1 MNRMFDVMMTDLL
14 HVVRELGKDGG
25 QINASV
31 YDSAQVLRLAP
42 CIIDPEPGIRWLLN
56 QQGSDGGWGVTH
68 LPKTRDMST
77 LAAILAIHTFER
89 YGYFQDAVDAGIHF
103 LHEQSS
109 QWHGELPDDIPVG
122 AELILPRLLCDA
134 AEAGLPI
141 SKEPYESLI
150 KLGQRRC
157 HMLAQLPDTAK
168 IATTAAHSWESWGDN
183 PFPIPLDQAGSVGH
197 NPSATAA
204 WLRATIHVDGI
215 DTVRHTAQDYLAQ
228 AAYAS
233 NEGIAGIVPTV
244 WPINR
249 FEQSFGLYALFI
261 SGLMDH
267 PIVQEI
273 VQPQLDDLAQAVTA
287 QGLSMSDHFI
297 PDGDDT
303 AVAVAVLRGSRYP
316 IDPSVIRQF
325 NVGDHFCTW
334 SYELQPSISVTAHA
348 AHALN
353 LCGETPLESLRYL
366 VDRQALDGRWSGDK
380 WHGSWIYAT
389 SQVMIALIGTPYEYV
404 LMHAVEGLLQHQRLD
419 GGWGTA
425 ESNTEE
431 TAYSTIAL
439 RLLLRAELLNDRGR
453 LALERAE
460 RWLIESYRPFSMH
473 GCPLWMG
480 KESYYPPRVA
490 RAFELAALSL
500 AMGDQAQAMQARE
513 KAA

>member
-1 MNRMFDVMMTDLL
+1 MNRMFDVLMTDLV

-42 CIIDPEPGIRWLLN
+42 CITDPEPGIRWLL
-56 QQGSDGGWGVTH
+56 QQQQADGGWGVVH

-77 LAAILAIHTFER
+77 LAAVLAIHTFDR
-89 YGYFQDAVDAGIHF
+89 QGHLQDVIDAGIDF
-103 LHEQSS
+103 LHGQSS
-109 QWHGELPDDIPVG
+109 QWKGELSDDIPVG
-122 AELILPRLLCDA
+122 AELILPRLLHDA
-134 AEAGLPI
+134 FEAGLPL
-141 SKEPYESLI
+141 SKDPYQSLI
-150 KLGQRRC
+150 KLGQKRC
-157 HMLAQLPDTAK
+157 HMLAQLPEAAK
-168 IATTAAHSWESWGDN
+168 IATTAAHSWESWGN
-183 PFPIPLDQAGSVGH
+183 SPFPIPLDQAGSVGH

-204 WLRATIHVDGI
+204 WLQSTVHTGDI
-215 DTVRHTAQDYLAQ
+215 DDARHTAQDYLAQ
-228 AAYAS
+228 AAFAS
-233 NEGIAGIVPTV
+233 NEDIPGIVPTV

-261 SGLMDH
+261 SGLLDH
-267 PIVQEI
+267 VAVQQF
-273 VQPQLDDLAQAVTA
+273 VQPQLDDLAHAVTA

-303 AVAVAVLRGSRYP
+303 AVAVAVLHGSGYP

-353 LCGETPLESLRYL
+353 LCGETPHESLRYL
-366 VDRQALDGRWSGDK
+366 VDRQAPDGRWSGDK
-380 WHGSWIYAT
+380 WHGSWVYAT
-389 SQVMIALIGTPYEYV
+389 SQVMIALIGTPYEYA
-404 LMHAVEGLLQHQRLD
+404 LTRAVDGLIQHQRWD
-419 GGWGTA
+419 GGWGSA
-425 ESNTEE
+425 DSNTEE

-439 RLLLRAELLNDRGR
+439 RLLLREGLLNERGQT
-453 LALERAE
+453 ALERAE
-460 RWLIESYRPFSMH
+460 RWLIEAYRPFSMH

-500 AMGDQAQAMQARE
+500 AMGAQKQDLQTRE